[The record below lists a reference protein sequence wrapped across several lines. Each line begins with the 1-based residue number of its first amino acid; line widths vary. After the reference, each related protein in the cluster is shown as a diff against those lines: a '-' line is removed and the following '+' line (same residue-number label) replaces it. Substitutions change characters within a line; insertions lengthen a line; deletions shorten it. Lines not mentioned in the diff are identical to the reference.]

1 MMSGLVSQIKINKLI
16 HAHMHICR
24 LEEKAT
30 DLFTL
35 MDGMRRH
42 PIGCVSSTVLAMK
55 KNRTWYRTSTVAIS
69 TIEHS
74 GISTLGPSYLCGMGC
89 SMLRNLESPQNSA
102 VSMITVVVATA
113 SAIVHTIGPCL
124 VILVACIVGLS
135 FPSALEVN
143 LLYPQL
149 TSSVSLN
156 IAWR

>member
-1 MMSGLVSQIKINKLI
+1 
-16 HAHMHICR
+16 MHTCR
-24 LEEKAT
+24 FEGKAT

-42 PIGCVSSTVLAMK
+42 PIGFVSSTVPAMK

-74 GISTLGPSYLCGMGC
+74 GISTLGPSYLCGMAC

-124 VILVACIVGLS
+124 VILVGLS
-135 FPSALEVN
+135 FPSVLEVN
-143 LLYPQL
+143 PLYTQL
-149 TSSVSLN
+149 VKLN
-156 IAWR
+156 IGQIGSKINNKRGIIP